1 MSPAARHVCALLVLT
16 VAAVETLSAQGTLMQ
31 PVSTV
36 TDAVFRSQWVGPQ
49 ADRPELLG
57 LVPTGEGIKPV
68 EATEPDF
75 EKLRVALAIY
85 SASGDLEIAWKAAS
99 RLVTARKN
107 GQ

>member
-1 MSPAARHVCALLVLT
+1 MPPAARHACALLVLT

-57 LVPTGEGIKPV
+57 MVPTGEGIKPV
-68 EATEPDF
+68 EDMAAKVREGLWLGS
-75 EKLRVALAIY
+75 LRI
-85 SASGDLEIAWKAAS
+85 SQGFGTGW
-99 RLVTARKN
+99 
-107 GQ
+107 